1 MAQTKA
7 RASTK
12 RARPKKSQ
20 ARSEPKKTQARSKGS
35 AGKSRTSSG
44 NRGSNGREGVN
55 AARQAVASTTK
66 ETSLRVG
73 RAASRART
81 PLLAGGAALAGAA
94 GGLAVGS
101 MQSRRKVLGVK
112 MPQPKRVRIRSR
124 DMARAA
130 REVGTFGQH
139 LGELATEMRQA
150 REGSGNGN
158 KHRSPVEVVLDGLTA
173 RR

>member
-1 MAQTKA
+1 
-7 RASTK
+7 
-12 RARPKKSQ
+12 
-20 ARSEPKKTQARSKGS
+20 
-35 AGKSRTSSG
+35 
-44 NRGSNGREGVN
+44 
-55 AARQAVASTTK
+55 
-66 ETSLRVG
+66 
-73 RAASRART
+73 
-81 PLLAGGAALAGAA
+81 
-94 GGLAVGS
+94 